1 MTHSVA
7 DRCRLVLVAPK
18 GLTGAD
24 LTDAL
29 KDALS
34 GGDVASV
41 VLPAY
46 DLDDAAFQ
54 RQLETCVPLA
64 QEAGAAAIV
73 AEDTR
78 AFGRVG
84 ADGIH
89 LTVGPAELAEAVEKS
104 AGRHIVGASAGETR
118 HRALDIGEA
127 RPDYVLFGRF
137 GQDTHPEPY
146 RKNLALAEWW
156 SAIVEIPGVLMGGAD
171 LATLGQAA
179 GTRVE
184 FVALSRAIFEDV
196 RGAGAAVAAANEI
209 LDKHVLGEDA

>member
-1 MTHSVA
+1 MTHSVT
-7 DRCRLVLVAPK
+7 DRCRLVLVVPK
-18 GLTGAD
+18 GLAGAD
-24 LTDAL
+24 LGAAL

-41 VLPAY
+41 ILPAY

-54 RQLETCVPLA
+54 RQLEACVPIA
-64 QEAGAAAIV
+64 QDAGAAAIV

-89 LTVGPAELAEAVEKS
+89 LSGGPAEVAEAVEKS
-104 AGRHIVGASAGETR
+104 AGRHIVGASAGDTR
-118 HRALDIGEA
+118 HRALEIGEA
-127 RPDYVLFGRF
+127 RPDYLLFGRF

-156 SAIVEIPGVLMGGAD
+156 SAIVEIPGVVMGGAD

-179 GTRVE
+179 GTGVE

-196 RGAGAAVAAANEI
+196 RGAGAAVAAANDVLE
-209 LDKHVLGEDA
+209 KHPLAEEA